1 MQPSRSYNHETA
13 AEALFFKNTVN
24 GTVHQAIR
32 VEVPELGIEYTDNAY
47 IGKGVFS
54 SNYMRLRYLMVFF
67 FGFMKT
73 LKAYSTMMEPQ
84 T

>member
-54 SNYMRLRYLMVFF
+54 SDY
-67 FGFMKT
+67 T
-73 LKAYSTMMEPQ
+73 
-84 T
+84 